1 MYLQDVHWEV
11 PFPLTKEAVDN
22 QAIVIPDR
30 TGVYLIGTKGKEQ
43 KVHTGRDGIVT
54 ALNEY
59 LVAGSHAMPQ
69 ESLLPARKTA

>member
-11 PFPLTKEAVDN
+11 PFPLTKEAVND
-22 QAIVIPDR
+22 QAEAIVGR
-30 TGVYLIGTKGKEQ
+30 TGIHLIGTKGKEQ
-43 KVHTGRDGIVT
+43 KIHTGRDGIIT

-69 ESLLPARKTA
+69 ELLLPARKTA